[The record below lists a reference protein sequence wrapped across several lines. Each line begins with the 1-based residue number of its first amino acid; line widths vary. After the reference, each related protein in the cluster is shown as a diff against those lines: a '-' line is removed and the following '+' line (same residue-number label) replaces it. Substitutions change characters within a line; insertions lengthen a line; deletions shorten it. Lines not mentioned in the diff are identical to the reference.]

1 MSDSEN
7 KEEKGFIT
15 LPLDGGPRDFDDIEE
30 LSEWAKNQRNS
41 LSWLQKAIKNQGNIQ
56 QAWNVLNNSIQQVE
70 NYCNRYAQLNE
81 QQRRSEAQ
89 NLTKHFTNVVN
100 NGKIRTTES
109 PDIAFVD
116 SLRKEHSDMVAAYS
130 YAFLTNHDFQI
141 TSSASFA
148 GAHLAMRYR
157 LGSTDTVKAQKKA
170 LESTKR
176 SWSVKF
182 GKFYK
187 KTEEESNAILNDIEE
202 RKSSFDK
209 LIGELNT
216 QAKQRKESFDQI
228 VSDARKE
235 LENIAETYDQKL
247 ALQSSVSYW
256 GAKKR
261 SHSTVMWVTGVVS
274 ILAGA
279 ATAAGFIWVAYI
291 FLQGD
296 WSEVELW
303 RFGVLIA
310 ISTFGVWLT
319 RLFGKIF
326 VANLHLRTDAQER
339 ETMILTYLAMLREG
353 DVLKSD
359 ERELILQVVFRPGT
373 SGYVKDEGPKGF
385 GEMISVFMKR

>member
-1 MSDSEN
+1 MSESE
-7 KEEKGFIT
+7 KEKEKGFIT
-15 LPLDGGPRDFDDIEE
+15 LPLDGGPRDFDDVEE
-30 LSEWAKNQRNS
+30 LSEWAKHQRNS
-41 LSWLQKAIKNQGNIQ
+41 LGWIPKAVKNQGNIQ

-89 NLTKHFTNVVN
+89 NLTKHFNNVVN
-100 NGKIRTTES
+100 KGNIRTTES
-109 PDIAFVD
+109 PDIAFVE
-116 SLRKEHSDMVAAYS
+116 SLRKEHSDIVAAYS

-157 LGSTDTVKAQKKA
+157 LGSTDTIKAQKKA
-170 LESTKR
+170 LETVRR

-187 KTEEESNAILNDIEE
+187 RLQKYSDSLLNDIEE
-202 RKSSFDK
+202 RKSSFDG
-209 LIGELNT
+209 LISELDN
-216 QAKQRKESFDQI
+216 QKKEQKEAYEKI
-228 VSDARKE
+228 VSDARQE
-235 LENIAETYDQKL
+235 LESIAETYDQKL
-247 ALQSSVSYW
+247 AVQSSVSYW

-261 SHSTVMWVTGVVS
+261 SHSLGMWVTGVVS
-274 ILAGA
+274 ILPGA
-279 ATAAGFIWVAYI
+279 VTAAGVIWVAYI

-359 ERELILQVVFRPGT
+359 ERELILQVVFRPGA
-373 SGYVKDEGPKGF
+373 SGYIKDEGPKGF
-385 GEMISVFMKR
+385 GEMISAFLKR